1 MQSAPITITNKT
13 DRHDITA
20 ILVKVVLNTI
30 TPPILHARIILPV
43 YAYISN
49 HNHPSVSTSNLKSRV
64 GIITDW
70 FPINKYQKRTLR
82 IRTTNQDNIH

>member
-20 ILVKVVLNTI
+20 
-30 TPPILHARIILPV
+30 IILPV